1 MTQSKFV
8 VALLVCLVNLQGT
21 PVAAHNQLLSAVPK
35 QGASLTSA
43 PSSVLLT
50 FDDSFIGGNE
60 INTVVVTN
68 AAGTKVNSGKSSVAA
83 NTLTLALPAL
93 PNGIYTVNYRV
104 VSADGH
110 PVSGGYQFKVAVP
123 TPTNAKSKVI
133 GLGKYL
139 TAIQIVKAAG
149 LTLPSKAT
157 VSLSITKAS
166 KKFCKVSGSKVVG
179 TKAGNCK
186 ISVTITPKLVKGK
199 PKPKSTSGAVT
210 YQVK

>member
-1 MTQSKFV
+1 VTQSKFV
-8 VALLVCLVNLQGT
+8 VALLVCLVSLQGT
-21 PVAAHNQLLSAVPK
+21 PVAAHNQLLRAVPK

-60 INTVVVTN
+60 INKVIVTN
-68 AAGTKVNSGKSSVAA
+68 AAGTKVNSGNSSVAA
-83 NTLTLALPAL
+83 NTLTLALPTL

-123 TPTNAKSKVI
+123 EPTNSKSKVI
-133 GLGKYL
+133 GLGRYL
-139 TAIQIVKAAG
+139 TTIQIVKSAG

-157 VSLSITKAS
+157 VTLSVAKAS
-166 KKFCKVSGSKVVG
+166 NKFCKVSRSKVFG

-199 PKPKSTSGAVT
+199 PKPKSTSVAVT